1 MQQSAN
7 PCHVSRRRRT
17 VDIYHDVS
25 SPFAVYISEFA
36 LWIHGSS
43 SKSIQIV
50 CDDVVNYT
58 FNYSSQLAFW
68 TVGALVFSSPFAF
81 FGEYK
86 FCFFFQLL
94 WGGSGWRFERSV
106 DNDNITQ
113 AGKRKR
119 FLSDWLLSI
128 LERSLWNSVVVLLR
142 VLIVASYTPRYSRCS
157 RETKWWYEFEIPS
170 RWLPRIARYIYR
182 MLRHK
187 ITVTLFCFSID

>member
-1 MQQSAN
+1 MSPADDELLIFITTFPAPLLSIYPSLPSGYMAAAAAAAN
-7 PCHVSRRRRT
+7 LFRLS
-17 VDIYHDVS
+17 
-25 SPFAVYISEFA
+25 
-36 LWIHGSS
+36 G
-43 SKSIQIV
+43 
-50 CDDVVNYT
+50 DDVVNYT

>member
-50 CDDVVNYT
+50 WWWCG
-58 FNYSSQLAFW
+58 QLHFQLFESIG
-68 TVGALVFSSPFAF
+68 VLNSRRSRFLVA
-81 FGEYK
+81 
-86 FCFFFQLL
+86 FCFFRGIQILL
-94 WGGSGWRFERSV
+94 LFPVIMGWGWGRRFERSV

-170 RWLPRIARYIYR
+170 CDGFPVSLDTYIECY
-182 MLRHK
+182 
-187 ITVTLFCFSID
+187 VTKSR